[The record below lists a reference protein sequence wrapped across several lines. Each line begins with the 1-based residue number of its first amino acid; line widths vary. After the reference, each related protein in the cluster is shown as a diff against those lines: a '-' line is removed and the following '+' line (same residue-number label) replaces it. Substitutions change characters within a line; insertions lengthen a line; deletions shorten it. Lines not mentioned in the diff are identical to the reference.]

1 MINALL
7 VANEFVGMLPE
18 NETPA
23 TTEGYE
29 GFYHLI
35 GMEGEVE
42 QATVSYIIRDHDRQK
57 FEARKILCR
66 NVLKRLTKIWRRYG

>member
-29 GFYHLI
+29 G
-35 GMEGEVE
+35 
-42 QATVSYIIRDHDRQK
+42 
-57 FEARKILCR
+57 ILSPD
-66 NVLKRLTKIWRRYG
+66 RYGR